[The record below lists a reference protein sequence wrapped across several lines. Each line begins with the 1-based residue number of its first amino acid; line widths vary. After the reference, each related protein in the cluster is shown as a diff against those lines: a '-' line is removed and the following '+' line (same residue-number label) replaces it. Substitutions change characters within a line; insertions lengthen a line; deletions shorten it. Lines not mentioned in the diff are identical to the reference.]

1 MDIQISLEK
10 ASFPSKGT
18 TLIHFISEDT
28 LTDNPY
34 LTKLGTTTATKVQKK
49 IKQMGFTGKKNQIL
63 SVEIGTPY
71 ESVVL
76 VGTGKSTDCT
86 AAVIKDATAEAIRN
100 LQPQKVTKATLFYQ
114 KNMSISHF
122 DFGNA
127 IALGVFS
134 GNYVFTKYKSQE
146 KLEAS
151 ATVSEIMIL
160 AEDLS
165 NKQEEEMITGITR
178 GTLIGEGLNM
188 TRDLVNEPASHVYP
202 ETLSRIAKAIAEKS
216 KGKVSVTIMGRE
228 ECERMGMG
236 AFLGVAQGSDKEP
249 QFIVLKYNPEKAKAE
264 QLEKKI
270 CFIGKSITFDSGGY
284 SIKPAEFM
292 EDMKIDMA
300 GGAAVLGT
308 FSILA
313 EWDEEKFGNI
323 PYEVYGI
330 LAACENMISGNAFRP
345 GDIVTAMNGKT
356 IEVLNTDAEGRL
368 TLADALSYA
377 DRELKA
383 DMVIDFATLTGAA
396 MVALGS
402 DIGALF
408 GNESSFTQAFK
419 KAADKEHEPV
429 WEMPLYQPYTEDI
442 VSDVGDLRNITRY
455 RWGGAVTAALFLQ
468 EFVDKMKWVHVDIA
482 GPSYNTGK
490 PKGVYPKGATGWGV
504 QTVIEVLTTKDL

>member
-1 MDIQISLEK
+1 MLYFVSDSFSETDTSLV
-10 ASFPSKGT
+10 
-18 TLIHFISEDT
+18 
-28 LTDNPY
+28 
-34 LTKLGTTTATKVQKK
+34 KLGKSIHAAIQKK
-49 IKQMGFTGKKNQIL
+49 STVMEFSGKKNQVLTIET
-63 SVEIGTPY
+63 SGPY

-76 VGTGKSTDCT
+76 VGIGKLKECT
-86 AAVIKDATAEAIRN
+86 ASTIKDAVADAVRT
-100 LQPQKVTKATLFYQ
+100 LQAHKTSSVSLFFQPELKLTHKEYG
-114 KNMSISHF
+114 H
-122 DFGNA
+122 A
-127 IALGVFS
+127 VALGIHS

-146 KLEAS
+146 KTEAP
-151 ATVSEIMIL
+151 TKVSDITIY
-160 AEDLS
+160 AEELS
-165 NKQEEEMITGITR
+165 RKQEEDMKTGITR
-178 GTLIGEGLNM
+178 GTIVAEGVAM

-202 ETLSRIAKAIAEKS
+202 ETLSRIARSIAEKS
-216 KGKVSVTIMGRE
+216 KGKVSVTVMGRE

-249 QFIVLKYNPEKAKAE
+249 QFIVLKYNPEKAKPE
-264 QLEKKI
+264 QLEKKL

-284 SIKPAEFM
+284 SIKPAEYM

-313 EWDEEKFGNI
+313 EWDEAQYGNI

-330 LAACENMISGNAFRP
+330 LASCENMISGNAFRP

-377 DRELKA
+377 ERELKA
-383 DMVIDFATLTGAA
+383 DLVIDFATLTGAA
-396 MVALGS
+396 MVALGG
-402 DIGALF
+402 DIAALF
-408 GNESSFTQAFK
+408 GNDSAFTGAFK

-429 WEMPLYQPYTEDI
+429 WELPLYQGYKEDI
-442 VSDVGDLRNITRY
+442 KSDVGDLRNITRY

-468 EFVDKMKWVHVDIA
+468 EFVDNMKWIHVDIA

-504 QTVIEVLTTKDL
+504 QTILEVLTTKNL